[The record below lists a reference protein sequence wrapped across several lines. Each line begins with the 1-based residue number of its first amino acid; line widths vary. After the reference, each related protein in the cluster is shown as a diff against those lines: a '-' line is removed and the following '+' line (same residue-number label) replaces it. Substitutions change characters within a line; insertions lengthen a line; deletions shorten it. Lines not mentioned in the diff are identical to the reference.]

1 MSKQA
6 ASAATL
12 SSSEGGGDIMKTLPI
27 TIGLAR
33 FAGFCYLII
42 ILCGV
47 GSEVAL
53 RGPLID
59 FVSAEATARAIAA
72 ETMRFRL
79 SILAD
84 VVMAVADAA
93 LAILL
98 FLMFRSVSA
107 GLALSAMVFR
117 LLQSGLIA
125 AGLLNLQA
133 ALLVTDADLALNF
146 ITLHAYGYD
155 LGLIFFGVNCL
166 LTAHLIINSGFFPRL
181 LGLGVGMSG
190 FVYLTGSTL
199 RFAAPDLHSFVAPAY
214 LVPLIAETA
223 FCLWLIILPS
233 HGRRLRHQT

>member
-1 MSKQA
+1 
-6 ASAATL
+6 
-12 SSSEGGGDIMKTLPI
+12 MKTLPV
-27 TIGLAR
+27 TLAQAR
-33 FAGFCYLII
+33 FAGLCYLII
-42 ILCGV
+42 IFCGV
-47 GSEVAL
+47 GSEVSL

-59 FVSAEATARAIAA
+59 LSSAEVTARAIGA

-84 VVMAVADAA
+84 VIMAVADAA

-107 GLALSAMVFR
+107 GLALSALVFR

-133 ALLVTDADLALNF
+133 ALLVTDADLALSF

-166 LTAHLIINSGFFPRL
+166 LTAHLMINSGFVPRL
-181 LGLGVGMSG
+181 LGIGIGVSG
-190 FVYLTGSTL
+190 LVYLTGSTL
-199 RFAAPDLHSFVAPAY
+199 RFAAPDLHSFAAPAY
-214 LVPLIAETA
+214 LLPLIAETA
-223 FCLWLIILPS
+223 FCLWLLILPGY
-233 HGRRLRHQT
+233 GRGPATA

>member
-1 MSKQA
+1 
-6 ASAATL
+6 
-12 SSSEGGGDIMKTLPI
+12 MKTLPI
-27 TIGLAR
+27 TLVQAR
-33 FAGFCYLII
+33 FAGLCYLII

-47 GSEVAL
+47 GSEVVL

-59 FVSAEATARAIAA
+59 FVSAEATARAIGA
-72 ETMRFRL
+72 ETTRFRL

-84 VVMAVADAA
+84 VVMALADAA

-107 GLALSAMVFR
+107 GLALSALVFR

-133 ALLVTDADLALNF
+133 ALLVADVDLALSF

-155 LGLIFFGVNCL
+155 LGLVFFGVNCL
-166 LTAHLIINSGFFPRL
+166 LTAHLIVNSGFVPRF
-181 LGLGVGMSG
+181 LGLGIGVSG
-190 FVYLTGSTL
+190 LVYLTGSTL
-199 RFAAPDLHSFVAPAY
+199 HFAAPDLHGLVAPAY

-223 FCLWLIILPS
+223 FCLWLLILPG
-233 HGRRLRHQT
+233 HGRRPATA

>member
-1 MSKQA
+1 MLRQA
-6 ASAATL
+6 ASAAMSL
-12 SSSEGGGDIMKTLPI
+12 WSRGDVMNTLPI
-27 TIGLAR
+27 TLGQAR
-33 FAGFCYLII
+33 FAGVCYLII

-59 FVSAEATARAIAA
+59 LGSAEATARAIGT

-98 FLMFRSVSA
+98 FLMFRAVSV
-107 GLALSAMVFR
+107 GLALSALVFR

-133 ALLVTDADLALNF
+133 ALLVTDADLALSF

-155 LGLIFFGVNCL
+155 LGLIFFAVNCL
-166 LTAHLIINSGFFPRL
+166 LTAQLILRSGFVPHVV
-181 LGLGVGMSG
+181 GLGIGLSG
-190 FVYLTGSTL
+190 LVYLTGSVL
-199 RFAAPDLHSFVAPAY
+199 RIAAPELHGFVAPIY
-214 LVPLIAETA
+214 LVPLVAETA
-223 FCLWLIILPS
+223 FCLWLLILPGQAS
-233 HGRRLRHQT
+233 SVSAA

>member
-1 MSKQA
+1 
-6 ASAATL
+6 
-12 SSSEGGGDIMKTLPI
+12 MKTLP
-27 TIGLAR
+27 TTLAQAR
-33 FAGFCYLII
+33 FAGLCYLII

-59 FVSAEATARAIAA
+59 LGSAEVTARSIGA

-84 VVMAVADAA
+84 VVMALADAA

-98 FLMFRSVSA
+98 FLMFRSVSP
-107 GLALSAMVFR
+107 GLALSALVFR

-133 ALLVTDADLALNF
+133 ALLVINADQSLSF

-166 LTAHLIINSGFFPRL
+166 LTAHLIVNSGFVPRL
-181 LGLGVGMSG
+181 LGLGIGMSG
-190 FVYLTGSTL
+190 LVYLTGSTL
-199 RFAAPDLHSFVAPAY
+199 RFAAPDLHSFAAPAY
-214 LVPLIAETA
+214 FVPLIAETA
-223 FCLWLIILPS
+223 FCLWLIFLPG
-233 HGRRLRHQT
+233 HGRGPATA

>member
-1 MSKQA
+1 
-6 ASAATL
+6 
-12 SSSEGGGDIMKTLPI
+12 MKTLPI
-27 TIGLAR
+27 TLGQAR

-42 ILCGV
+42 IFCGV

-59 FVSAEATARAIAA
+59 FGSAEVTARAIGA

-84 VVMAVADAA
+84 IVMALADAA

-107 GLALSAMVFR
+107 ELALSALVFR

-133 ALLVTDADLALNF
+133 ALLVADVDLALSF

-155 LGLIFFGVNCL
+155 FGLIFFAVNCL
-166 LTAHLIINSGFFPRL
+166 LTAQLILRSRFVPRV
-181 LGLGVGMSG
+181 LGLGIGLSG
-190 FVYLTGSTL
+190 LVYLTGSVV
-199 RFAAPDLHSFVAPAY
+199 RFTVPELHGFVAPAY

-223 FCLWLIILPS
+223 FCLWLLILP
-233 HGRRLRHQT
+233 GQARRVLAA

>member
-1 MSKQA
+1 
-6 ASAATL
+6 
-12 SSSEGGGDIMKTLPI
+12 MKTLPI
-27 TIGLAR
+27 PPQQARLAGL
-33 FAGFCYLII
+33 FYLII

-59 FVSAEATARAIAA
+59 LGSAERTMQAISE

-93 LAILL
+93 LAVLL
-98 FLMFRSVSA
+98 FLMLRPVSA
-107 GLALSAMVFR
+107 GLALGALVFR

-133 ALLVTDADLALNF
+133 ALVVGDAGLALSF
-146 ITLHAYGYD
+146 ISLHAYGYD

-166 LTAHLIINSGFFPRL
+166 LTAVLVINSGFVPRI
-181 LGLGVGMSG
+181 LGFGIGLSG
-190 FVYLTGSTL
+190 LVYLTGSIL
-199 RFAAPDLHSFVAPAY
+199 RFAAPDLHGLIAPAY
-214 LVPLIAETA
+214 VVPLIAETA
-223 FCLWLIILPS
+223 FCLWLLVLPGI
-233 HGRRLRHQT
+233 GRQVTVG